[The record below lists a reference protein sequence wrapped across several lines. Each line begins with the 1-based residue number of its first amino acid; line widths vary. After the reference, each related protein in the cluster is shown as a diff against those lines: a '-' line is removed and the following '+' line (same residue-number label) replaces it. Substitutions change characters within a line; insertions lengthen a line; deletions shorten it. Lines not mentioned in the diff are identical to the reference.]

1 MTQLNITSPNE
12 AAIDQVVKESG
23 LVLTEATEIKGAYL
37 PFLSQLQ
44 EVVEQAG
51 KINADNPTDID
62 EKIARELRLKS
73 VKIRTGSEKL
83 KDERKKIYLVKGNLE
98 QASYNVIKN
107 SCLLAEAALEEVEK
121 AREKKEAARKEALR
135 IERLDMLKPY
145 CDNPEF
151 YPLGEMDEPGFND
164 LLNGMKLQAE
174 AKVKAEQDRLEALRL
189 EEERKEKEAKI
200 HAITQQRTVFLATTY
215 QYSFTG
221 ETPLGEL
228 SDSDYDMVVFQAKNA
243 FEAKQKEEQRIKEEN
258 EKLRK
263 QKEADDAKAAK
274 AKKEADDKLKKER
287 EEAAEKLRIEK
298 EKSDKLAADL
308 KAKQD
313 KEDEDKRLADEAEKK
328 RIADEKKAAKAPD
341 KEKLQKWVNQFD
353 IADIPT
359 GLSNESGTIGLEIS
373 NKFDAFKEWAK
384 KQIELL

>member
-1 MTQLNITSPNE
+1 
-12 AAIDQVVKESG
+12 
-23 LVLTEATEIKGAYL
+23 
-37 PFLSQLQ
+37 
-44 EVVEQAG
+44 
-51 KINADNPTDID
+51 
-62 EKIARELRLKS
+62 
-73 VKIRTGSEKL
+73 
-83 KDERKKIYLVKGNLE
+83 LE

-228 SDSDYDMVVFQAKNA
+228 SDSDYDAVVFQAKNH
-243 FEAKQKEEQRIKEEN
+243 FEAKQKEEQRIKKEN

>member
-44 EVVEQAG
+44 EVAEQAG

-62 EKIARELRLKS
+62 EKIARELRLKV
-73 VKIRTGSEKL
+73 VKIRTGSEKM
-83 KDERKKIYLVKGNLE
+83 KDERKKLIIVKGNLE
-98 QASYNVIKN
+98 TASNNVIKN

-135 IERLDMLKPY
+135 IDRLDMLKPY

-151 YPLGEMDEPGFND
+151 YPLGEMDESGFND

-174 AKVKAEQDRLEALRL
+174 AKAKAEQDRLEALRL
-189 EEERKEKEAKI
+189 EEERKQKQI
-200 HAITQQRTVFLATTY
+200 AIDKLTQERRIVLLGYMYAY
-215 QYSFTG
+215 
-221 ETPLGEL
+221 LGEGVL
-228 SDSDYDMVVFQAKNA
+228 GEMSEEE
-243 FEAKQKEEQRIKEEN
+243 FEAVKTIAVKDYEAIKKEEQRIKEEN
-258 EKLRK
+258 EALRK
-263 QKEADDAKAAK
+263 QKEADDAKAKQLA
-274 AKKEADDKLKKER
+274 KEANDKL
-287 EEAAEKLRIEK
+287 LIEK
-298 EKSDKLAADL
+298 EKSDRLAKEL

-313 KEDEDKRLADEAEKK
+313 KEEQDKKDAEAAEKK
-328 RIADEKKAAKAPD
+328 RIADEKKLAKAPD
-341 KEKLQKWVNQFD
+341 KDKLNRWVDSFD

-359 GLSNESGTIGLEIS
+359 GLSNESGTKGLEIS
-373 NKFDAFKEWAK
+373 NKFDAFKKWAK
-384 KQIELL
+384 EQIEVL

>member
-135 IERLDMLKPY
+135 IDRLDMLKPY

-151 YPLGEMDEPGFND
+151 YPLGEMDESGFND

-174 AKVKAEQDRLEALRL
+174 AKAKAEQDRLEALRL
-189 EEERKEKEAKI
+189 EEERKQKQI
-200 HAITQQRTVFLATTY
+200 AIDKLTQERRIVLLGYMYAY
-215 QYSFTG
+215 
-221 ETPLGEL
+221 LGEGVL
-228 SDSDYDMVVFQAKNA
+228 GEMSEEE
-243 FEAKQKEEQRIKEEN
+243 FEAVKTIAVKDYEAIKKEEQRIKEEN
-258 EKLRK
+258 EALRK
-263 QKEADDAKAAK
+263 QKEADDAKAKQLA
-274 AKKEADDKLKKER
+274 KEANDKL
-287 EEAAEKLRIEK
+287 LIEK
-298 EKSDKLAADL
+298 EKSDRLAKEL

-313 KEDEDKRLADEAEKK
+313 KEEQDKKDAEAAEKK
-328 RIADEKKAAKAPD
+328 RIADEKKLAKAPD
-341 KEKLQKWVNQFD
+341 KDKLNRWVDSFD

-359 GLSNESGTIGLEIS
+359 GLSNESGTKGLEIS
-373 NKFDAFKEWAK
+373 NKFDAFKKWAK
-384 KQIELL
+384 EQIEVL

>member
-62 EKIARELRLKS
+62 ENIARELRLKS

-135 IERLDMLKPY
+135 IDRLDMLKPY

-151 YPLGEMDEPGFND
+151 YPLGEMDESGFND

-174 AKVKAEQDRLEALRL
+174 AKAKAEQDRLEALRL
-189 EEERKEKEAKI
+189 EEERKQKQI
-200 HAITQQRTVFLATTY
+200 AIDKLTQERRIVLLGYMYAY
-215 QYSFTG
+215 
-221 ETPLGEL
+221 LGEGVL
-228 SDSDYDMVVFQAKNA
+228 GEMSEEE
-243 FEAKQKEEQRIKEEN
+243 FEAVKTIAVKDYEAIKKEEQRIKEEN
-258 EKLRK
+258 EALRK
-263 QKEADDAKAAK
+263 QKEADDAKAKQLA
-274 AKKEADDKLKKER
+274 KEANDKL
-287 EEAAEKLRIEK
+287 LIEK
-298 EKSDKLAADL
+298 EKSDRLAKEL

-313 KEDEDKRLADEAEKK
+313 KEEQDKKDAEAAEKK
-328 RIADEKKAAKAPD
+328 RIADEKKLAKAPD
-341 KEKLQKWVNQFD
+341 KDKLNRWVDSFD

-359 GLSNESGTIGLEIS
+359 GLSNESGTKGLEIS
-373 NKFDAFKEWAK
+373 NKFDAFKKWAK
-384 KQIELL
+384 EQIEVL